1 MILNDLPEA
10 VMDEINRAALERI
23 EEFVKLGHK
32 TIQDSIEFARERS
45 YIHECVKGDN
55 DSVEPFGP
63 HRTNRRFVKLNR
75 EMRDLVAQL
84 PGWSNKVTKLILKLQ
99 GAGAAFI
106 VSSALNKVMYSG
118 KDKDTV
124 RRLYS
129 EDEKLF
135 LYFIMAGNDPV
146 SVVVGRTITPIHRP
160 IYSASDEVSEI
171 VSTVDR
177 ESLVR
182 MAGRYLDS
190 YGYGEEHRNF
200 TIRASWVPSPWK
212 VWGDIVQVEQ
222 EINDLLTEG
231 DEMMKEAARIGGEI
245 QFIHELYER
254 GALIVNAREAVS
266 GNPVMVN
273 VAEVEKGTVLRCD
286 HWSAIRTTSGWV
298 MDDGMSLTEFEMASN
313 AGVTD
318 GLVVS
323 PVSVDGIASSRA

>member
-10 VMDEINRAALERI
+10 VMDEINKAALVRTD
-23 EEFVKLGHK
+23 EFVKLGHS

-45 YIHECVKGDN
+45 YIHECVKSDN

-84 PGWSNKVTKLILKLQ
+84 PGWSNKVTRLILKLQ
-99 GAGAAFI
+99 GAGAALI

-118 KDKDTV
+118 KDKDEIH
-124 RRLYS
+124 RRYS

-135 LYFIMAGNDPV
+135 LYFIMTGNDPV
-146 SVVVGRTITPIHRP
+146 SVVVGRTITPIQRP

-177 ESLVR
+177 ESLAR
-182 MAGRYLDS
+182 MARYYLDS
-190 YGYGEEHRNF
+190 YGEEHRNF

-212 VWGDIVQVEQ
+212 VWGDIVQLEQ
-222 EINDLLTEG
+222 EINGLLSEG
-231 DEMMKEAARIGGEI
+231 DVILKEAARIAGEM

-254 GALIVNAREAVS
+254 GALIVNAREVVS

-273 VAEVEKGTVLRCD
+273 VAEVEKGTVLRCG

-313 AGVTD
+313 AGMTD

>member
-1 MILNDLPEA
+1 MIFSDLPEA
-10 VMDEINRAALERI
+10 VMDEINKAALERTD
-23 EEFVKLGHK
+23 EFVKMGHK

-55 DSVEPFGP
+55 DSVESFGP

-75 EMRDLVAQL
+75 EMRELVAQL

-106 VSSALNKVMYSG
+106 LSSALNKVMYSG
-118 KDKDTV
+118 KDKDEIH
-124 RRLYS
+124 RRYS

-135 LYFIMAGNDPV
+135 LYFIMTGNDPV
-146 SVVVGRTITPIHRP
+146 SVVVGRTITPIQRP

-171 VSTVDR
+171 VSTIDR
-177 ESLVR
+177 ESLAR
-182 MAGRYLDS
+182 MARYYLDS
-190 YGYGEEHRNF
+190 YGEEHRNF

-212 VWGDIVQVEQ
+212 VWGDIVQLEQ
-222 EINDLLTEG
+222 EINCLLSEG
-231 DEMMKEAARIGGEI
+231 DVMLKEAARIGGEM

-254 GALIVNAREAVS
+254 GALIVNAREVVS
-266 GNPVMVN
+266 GNPVLVN
-273 VAEVEKGTVLRCD
+273 VAEAERGTVLRCG
-286 HWSAIRTTSGWV
+286 HWSAIRTTNGWV

-313 AGVTD
+313 AGMTD

-323 PVSVDGIASSRA
+323 PVSVDGIASTRA

>member
-1 MILNDLPEA
+1 MILKDLPEA
-10 VMDEINRAALERI
+10 VMDEINRAALERTD
-23 EEFVKLGHK
+23 EFVKLGHK

-45 YIHECVKGDN
+45 YIHECVKSDN

-84 PGWSNKVTKLILKLQ
+84 PGWSNKVTRLILKLQ

-118 KDKDTV
+118 KDKDEIH
-124 RRLYS
+124 RRYS

-146 SVVVGRTITPIHRP
+146 SVVVGRTITPIQRP
-160 IYSASDEVSEI
+160 IYSASDEVSKI

-177 ESLVR
+177 ESLAR
-182 MAGRYLDS
+182 MARYYLDS
-190 YGYGEEHRNF
+190 YGEEHRNF

-212 VWGDIVQVEQ
+212 VWGDIVQLEQ
-222 EINDLLTEG
+222 EINGLLSEG
-231 DEMMKEAARIGGEI
+231 DVMMNEAARIGGEM

-254 GALIVNAREAVS
+254 GALTVNAREAVS

-298 MDDGMSLTEFEMASN
+298 MDDGVSLTEFEMASN
-313 AGVTD
+313 AGMTD

>member
-1 MILNDLPEA
+1 MIFSDLPEA
-10 VMDEINRAALERI
+10 VMDEINRAALERTD
-23 EEFVKLGHK
+23 EFVKLGHK

-55 DSVEPFGP
+55 DSVESFGP
-63 HRTNRRFVKLNR
+63 HRTNRRFVKLSR

-84 PGWSNKVTKLILKLQ
+84 PGWSNKVTRLILKLQ

-106 VSSALNKVMYSG
+106 VSSALNKIMYSG
-118 KDKDTV
+118 KDKDEIH
-124 RRLYS
+124 RRYS

-135 LYFIMAGNDPV
+135 LYFIMTGNDPV
-146 SVVVGRTITPIHRP
+146 SVVVGRTITPIQRP
-160 IYSASDEVSEI
+160 IYSASDEVSKI
-171 VSTVDR
+171 VSAVDR
-177 ESLVR
+177 ESLAR
-182 MAGRYLDS
+182 MARYYLDS
-190 YGYGEEHRNF
+190 YGEEHRNF

-212 VWGDIVQVEQ
+212 VWGDIVKIEQ
-222 EINDLLTEG
+222 EINCLLSEG
-231 DEMMKEAARIGGEI
+231 DVMLKEAARIAGEM

-254 GALIVNAREAVS
+254 GALIVNAREVVS
-266 GNPVMVN
+266 GNPVLVN

-313 AGVTD
+313 AGMTD

-323 PVSVDGIASSRA
+323 PVSIDGIASSRA

>member
-1 MILNDLPEA
+1 MIFSDLPEA
-10 VMDEINRAALERI
+10 VMDEINKAALERTD
-23 EEFVKLGHK
+23 EFVKLGHK

-55 DSVEPFGP
+55 DSVESFGP

-75 EMRDLVAQL
+75 EIRELVAQL
-84 PGWSNKVTKLILKLQ
+84 PGWSNKVTRLILKLQ

-118 KDKDTV
+118 KDKDEIH
-124 RRLYS
+124 RRYS
-129 EDEKLF
+129 EDENLF
-135 LYFIMAGNDPV
+135 LYFIMAENDPV
-146 SVVVGRTITPIHRP
+146 SVVVGRTITPIQRP
-160 IYSASDEVSEI
+160 IYSASDEVSKI

-177 ESLVR
+177 ESLAR
-182 MAGRYLDS
+182 MARYYLDS
-190 YGYGEEHRNF
+190 YGEEHRNF

-212 VWGDIVQVEQ
+212 VWGDIMRLEQ
-222 EINDLLTEG
+222 EINGLLSEG
-231 DEMMKEAARIGGEI
+231 DVMMKEAARIGGEM
-245 QFIHELYER
+245 QFIHDLYKR
-254 GALIVNAREAVS
+254 GALIANAREAVS

-273 VAEVEKGTVLRCD
+273 VAEVERGTVLRCD

-313 AGVTD
+313 AGMTD

>member
-1 MILNDLPEA
+1 MIFSDLPEA
-10 VMDEINRAALERI
+10 VMDEINKAAMERTD
-23 EEFVKLGHK
+23 EFVKLGHK

-45 YIHECVKGDN
+45 YINECVKGDN

-75 EMRDLVAQL
+75 EMRELVSQL

-106 VSSALNKVMYSG
+106 LSSALNKVMYSG
-118 KDKDTV
+118 KDKDEIH
-124 RRLYS
+124 RRYS

-135 LYFIMAGNDPV
+135 LYFIMTGNDPV
-146 SVVVGRTITPIHRP
+146 SVVVGRTITPIQRP
-160 IYSASDEVSEI
+160 IYSASDEVSKI
-171 VSTVDR
+171 VSAVDR
-177 ESLVR
+177 ESLAR
-182 MAGRYLDS
+182 MARYYLDS
-190 YGYGEEHRNF
+190 YGEEHRNF

-212 VWGDIVQVEQ
+212 VWGDIVQLEQ
-222 EINDLLTEG
+222 EINCLLSEG
-231 DEMMKEAARIGGEI
+231 DVMLKEAARIGGEM

-254 GALIVNAREAVS
+254 GALIVNAREVVS

-313 AGVTD
+313 AGMTD
-318 GLVVS
+318 GLIVS
-323 PVSVDGIASSRA
+323 PVSIDGIASSRA

>member
-1 MILNDLPEA
+1 MISINLPEA
-10 VMDEINRAALERI
+10 VMDEINKAAMERTD
-23 EEFVKLGHK
+23 EFVKLGHK

-55 DSVEPFGP
+55 DSVESFGP
-63 HRTNRRFVKLNR
+63 HRTNRRFVKLTR

-99 GAGAAFI
+99 GAGAAFV

-118 KDKDTV
+118 KDKDEIH
-124 RRLYS
+124 RRYS
-129 EDEKLF
+129 EDENLF
-135 LYFIMAGNDPV
+135 LYFIMAENDPV
-146 SVVVGRTITPIHRP
+146 SVVVGRTITPIQRP
-160 IYSASDEVSEI
+160 IYSASDEVSKI
-171 VSTVDR
+171 ASTIDR
-177 ESLVR
+177 ESLAR
-182 MAGRYLDS
+182 MARYYLDS
-190 YGYGEEHRNF
+190 YGEEHRNF

-212 VWGDIVQVEQ
+212 VWGDIVQLEQ
-222 EINDLLTEG
+222 EINGLLSEG
-231 DEMMKEAARIGGEI
+231 DVMLKEAARIGGEM

-266 GNPVMVN
+266 GNPVVVN

-313 AGVTD
+313 AGMTD
-318 GLVVS
+318 GLIVS
-323 PVSVDGIASSRA
+323 PVSIDGIASSRA

>member
-1 MILNDLPEA
+1 MILKDLPEA
-10 VMDEINRAALERI
+10 VMDEINRAALERTD
-23 EEFVKLGHK
+23 EFVKLGHK

-45 YIHECVKGDN
+45 YIHECVKSDN

-84 PGWSNKVTKLILKLQ
+84 PGWSNKVTRLILKLR

-118 KDKDTV
+118 KDKDEIH
-124 RRLYS
+124 RRYS

-146 SVVVGRTITPIHRP
+146 SVVVGRTITPIQRP
-160 IYSASDEVSEI
+160 IYSASDEVSKI

-177 ESLVR
+177 ESLAR
-182 MAGRYLDS
+182 MARYYLDS
-190 YGYGEEHRNF
+190 YGEEHRNF

-212 VWGDIVQVEQ
+212 VWGDIVQLEQ
-222 EINDLLTEG
+222 EINGLLSEG
-231 DEMMKEAARIGGEI
+231 DVMMNEAARIGGEM

-266 GNPVMVN
+266 GNPVLMN
-273 VAEVEKGTVLRCD
+273 VTEVEKGTVLRCD

-313 AGVTD
+313 AGMTD

>member
-1 MILNDLPEA
+1 MIFSDLPEA
-10 VMDEINRAALERI
+10 VMDEINKAALERI

-55 DSVEPFGP
+55 DSVESFGP

-75 EMRDLVAQL
+75 EMRDLVVQL

-106 VSSALNKVMYSG
+106 LSSALNKVMYSG

-212 VWGDIVQVEQ
+212 VWGDIMQLEQ
-222 EINDLLTEG
+222 EINDLL
-231 DEMMKEAARIGGEI
+231 
-245 QFIHELYER
+245 YER
-254 GALIVNAREAVS
+254 GALTVNAREAVS

-273 VAEVEKGTVLRCD
+273 VAEVERGTVLRCD
-286 HWSAIRTTSGWV
+286 HWSAIRTTNGWV

-318 GLVVS
+318 GLIVS
-323 PVSVDGIASSRA
+323 PVSIDGIASSRA

>member
-1 MILNDLPEA
+1 MILKDLPEA
-10 VMDEINRAALERI
+10 VMDEINKAALERTD
-23 EEFVKLGHK
+23 EFVKLGHK

-55 DSVEPFGP
+55 DSVESFGP
-63 HRTNRRFVKLNR
+63 HRTNRRFVKLSR

-84 PGWSNKVTKLILKLQ
+84 PGWSNKVTRLILKLQ
-99 GAGAAFI
+99 GAGAAFV

-118 KDKDTV
+118 KDKDEIH
-124 RRLYS
+124 RRYS

-135 LYFIMAGNDPV
+135 LYFIMTGNDPV
-146 SVVVGRTITPIHRP
+146 SVVVGRTITPIQRP
-160 IYSASDEVSEI
+160 IYSASDEVSKI
-171 VSTVDR
+171 VSAVDR
-177 ESLVR
+177 ESLAR
-182 MAGRYLDS
+182 MARYYLDS
-190 YGYGEEHRNF
+190 YGEEHRNF

-212 VWGDIVQVEQ
+212 VWGDIVQLEQ
-222 EINDLLTEG
+222 EINGLLAEG
-231 DEMMKEAARIGGEI
+231 DVMMKDAARIGGEM

-254 GALIVNAREAVS
+254 GALVVKAREVVS

-313 AGVTD
+313 AGMTD

-323 PVSVDGIASSRA
+323 PVSADGIESA

>member
-1 MILNDLPEA
+1 MIFSDLPEA
-10 VMDEINRAALERI
+10 VMDEINKAALERI

-55 DSVEPFGP
+55 DSVESFGP

-84 PGWSNKVTKLILKLQ
+84 PGWSNKVTRLILKLQ
-99 GAGAAFI
+99 GAAAAFI
-106 VSSALNKVMYSG
+106 LSSALNKVMYSG
-118 KDKDTV
+118 KDKDEIH
-124 RRLYS
+124 RRYS

-135 LYFIMAGNDPV
+135 LYFIMTGNDPV
-146 SVVVGRTITPIHRP
+146 SVVLGRTITPIQRP

-177 ESLVR
+177 ESLAR
-182 MAGRYLDS
+182 MARYYLDS
-190 YGYGEEHRNF
+190 YGEEHRNF

-212 VWGDIVQVEQ
+212 VWGDIVQLEQ
-222 EINDLLTEG
+222 EINGLLSEG
-231 DEMMKEAARIGGEI
+231 DVMMKEAARIGGEM

-273 VAEVEKGTVLRCD
+273 VTEVERGTVLRCD

-298 MDDGMSLTEFEMASN
+298 VDDGMSLTEFEMASN
-313 AGVTD
+313 AGMTD
-318 GLVVS
+318 GLIVS
-323 PVSVDGIASSRA
+323 PVSIDGIASSRA

>member
-1 MILNDLPEA
+1 MIFSDLPEA
-10 VMDEINRAALERI
+10 VMDEINKAALERI

-99 GAGAAFI
+99 GAGAAFTL
-106 VSSALNKVMYSG
+106 SSALNKVMYSG
-118 KDKDTV
+118 KDKDEIH
-124 RRLYS
+124 RRYS
-129 EDEKLF
+129 EDEELF
-135 LYFIMAGNDPV
+135 LYFIMTGNDPV
-146 SVVVGRTITPIHRP
+146 SVVVGRTITPIQRP
-160 IYSASDEVSEI
+160 TYSASDEVSKI
-171 VSTVDR
+171 VSAVDR
-177 ESLVR
+177 ESLAR
-182 MAGRYLDS
+182 MARYYLDS
-190 YGYGEEHRNF
+190 YGEEHRNF

-212 VWGDIVQVEQ
+212 VWGDIVQLEQ
-222 EINDLLTEG
+222 EINCLLSEG
-231 DEMMKEAARIGGEI
+231 DVMLKEAARIGGEM

-254 GALIVNAREAVS
+254 GALIVNAREVVS
-266 GNPVMVN
+266 GNPVLVN
-273 VAEVEKGTVLRCD
+273 VAEAERGTVLRCG
-286 HWSAIRTTSGWV
+286 HWSAIRTTNGWV

-313 AGVTD
+313 AGMTD

-323 PVSVDGIASSRA
+323 PVSVDGIASTRA

>member
-10 VMDEINRAALERI
+10 VMDEINKAALERTD
-23 EEFVKLGHK
+23 EFIKLGHK

-55 DSVEPFGP
+55 DSVESFGP
-63 HRTNRRFVKLNR
+63 HRTNRLFVGLNR

-84 PGWSNKVTKLILKLQ
+84 PGWSSKVTKLVLKLQ

-118 KDKDTV
+118 KDKDEI
-124 RRLYS
+124 RRRYS

-135 LYFIMAGNDPV
+135 LYFVMAENDPV
-146 SVVVGRTITPIHRP
+146 SVVVGRTITPIQRP
-160 IYSASDEVSEI
+160 IYSASDEVSKI

-177 ESLVR
+177 ESLAR
-182 MAGRYLDS
+182 MARYYLDS
-190 YGYGEEHRNF
+190 YGEDHRNF

-212 VWGDIVQVEQ
+212 VWGDIMRLEQ
-222 EINDLLTEG
+222 EINGLLSEG
-231 DEMMKEAARIGGEI
+231 DVMMKEAARIGGEM

-266 GNPVMVN
+266 SNPVVVN
-273 VAEVEKGTVLRCD
+273 VTEVEKGTVLRCD

-313 AGVTD
+313 AGMTD

-323 PVSVDGIASSRA
+323 PVSADGIASSRA

>member
-10 VMDEINRAALERI
+10 VMDEINKAALERTD
-23 EEFVKLGHK
+23 EFVKLGHK

-45 YIHECVKGDN
+45 YIYECVKGDN

-75 EMRDLVAQL
+75 EMRELVAQL
-84 PGWSNKVTKLILKLQ
+84 PGWSNKVTRLILKLQ
-99 GAGAAFI
+99 GAGAVFI
-106 VSSALNKVMYSG
+106 LSAALNKVMYSG
-118 KDKDTV
+118 KDKDEIH
-124 RRLYS
+124 RRYS

-135 LYFIMAGNDPV
+135 LYFIMTGNDPV
-146 SVVVGRTITPIHRP
+146 SVVVGRTITPIQRP
-160 IYSASDEVSEI
+160 IYSASDEVSKI
-171 VSTVDR
+171 VSAVDR
-177 ESLVR
+177 ESLAR
-182 MAGRYLDS
+182 MARYYLDS
-190 YGYGEEHRNF
+190 YGEEHRNF

-212 VWGDIVQVEQ
+212 VWGDIVQLEQ
-222 EINDLLTEG
+222 EINDLLSEG
-231 DEMMKEAARIGGEI
+231 DVMLKEAARIGGEM

-266 GNPVMVN
+266 GDPVLVN

-313 AGVTD
+313 AGMTD

-323 PVSVDGIASSRA
+323 PVSVDGIANARV